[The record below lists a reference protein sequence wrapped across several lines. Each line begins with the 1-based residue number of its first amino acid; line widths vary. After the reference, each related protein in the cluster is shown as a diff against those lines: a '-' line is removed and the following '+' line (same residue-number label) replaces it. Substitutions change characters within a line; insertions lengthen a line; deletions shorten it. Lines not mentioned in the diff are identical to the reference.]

1 MADKHPGYMTTFKER
16 LSYWTYFIGQNIY
29 YNITAAFISTYLAM
43 QGVNLAKV
51 AIVLLIV
58 KIWDAVNDPIFGF
71 IFDKVKFK
79 NGQKSLPWLRISTA
93 LIPIVTII
101 LFSIPSAL
109 GETGKLVW
117 FGVAYVLWDTVY
129 TLTDIPAYAMLNT
142 MTDNLPERNTLLSVN
157 RVFSGAGVLIYG
169 VVLPILISENVGMS
183 ASLAIA
189 TLSIFSALTMVPL
202 SLNCKERNY
211 KPEEEDENFSPRQMF
226 SYLGKNKYLLP
237 YSGGYCATDALKTSA
252 AVTLFVSFYLFG
264 NSLYSIVLNLLN
276 MVPGVFAAML
286 MPTILKKLDKFKTL
300 FWCNIVN
307 IILGLVIFFVGYE
320 NRALFLTLTCVR
332 TIPMSIVG
340 ILAFMF
346 TPDCAE
352 YGQYKSGISAKGI
365 TFAIQTFSV
374 KITAAVSSSLA
385 LALLG
390 CFHWISVEA
399 ESFEMLKALNIQQSA
414 GALEGLWI
422 VYALVPVI
430 GMIISTFFYLGYKL
444 NDKDVQ
450 IMARCNAGEITRE
463 EAQLLTRFN
472 CGTGK
477 YYPVYLVILER
488 LDSHC
493 HRKISLSR
501 SRRTNAHYN
510 GVLGYSINIFLLSHR
525 FRLNRFPHDRMTD
538 YITI

>member
-93 LIPIVTII
+93 LIPIVTIV

-226 SYLGKNKYLLP
+226 SYLGKN
-237 YSGGYCATDALKTSA
+237 
-252 AVTLFVSFYLFG
+252 
-264 NSLYSIVLNLLN
+264 
-276 MVPGVFAAML
+276 
-286 MPTILKKLDKFKTL
+286 
-300 FWCNIVN
+300 
-307 IILGLVIFFVGYE
+307 
-320 NRALFLTLTCVR
+320 
-332 TIPMSIVG
+332 
-340 ILAFMF
+340 
-346 TPDCAE
+346 
-352 YGQYKSGISAKGI
+352 
-365 TFAIQTFSV
+365 
-374 KITAAVSSSLA
+374 
-385 LALLG
+385 
-390 CFHWISVEA
+390 
-399 ESFEMLKALNIQQSA
+399 
-414 GALEGLWI
+414 
-422 VYALVPVI
+422 
-430 GMIISTFFYLGYKL
+430 
-444 NDKDVQ
+444 
-450 IMARCNAGEITRE
+450 
-463 EAQLLTRFN
+463 
-472 CGTGK
+472 
-477 YYPVYLVILER
+477 
-488 LDSHC
+488 
-493 HRKISLSR
+493 
-501 SRRTNAHYN
+501 
-510 GVLGYSINIFLLSHR
+510 
-525 FRLNRFPHDRMTD
+525 
-538 YITI
+538 